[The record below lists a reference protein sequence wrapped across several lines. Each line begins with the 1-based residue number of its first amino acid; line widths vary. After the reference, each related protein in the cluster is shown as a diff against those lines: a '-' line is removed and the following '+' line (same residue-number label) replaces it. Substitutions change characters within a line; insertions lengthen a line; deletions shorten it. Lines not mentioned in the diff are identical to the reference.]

1 MPQIL
6 LLCDTST
13 LLSRKSVLASSLLS
27 SLLGSR
33 GLRRSLLGSLGGFVD
48 EPHLGVLVGD
58 SLLLANGVLG
68 SSGLSLSLE
77 ILLTDNF
84 SLVLVDLL
92 DENVLVL
99 ELVTLGGKVEL
110 MVHLAVDLLGLSI
123 SLEES
128 TEDTETSHPDD
139 LLGPRRSTARCTIS
153 SEPPF

>member
-1 MPQIL
+1 M
-6 LLCDTST
+6 
-13 LLSRKSVLASSLLS
+13 
-27 SLLGSR
+27 
-33 GLRRSLLGSLGGFVD
+33 GSLGGFVD
-48 EPHLGVLVGD
+48 ESHLGVLVGD

-77 ILLTDNF
+77 VLLTDNF
-84 SLVLVDLL
+84 SLVLVNLL

-128 TEDTETSHPDD
+128 TEDTETSHPED
-139 LLGPRRSTARCTIS
+139 LLRHTGVASTLSLTGALMATLALGLSPLLAAGAGVGGHILS
-153 SEPPF
+153 HDQTVLDQLPNVLT

>member
-1 MPQIL
+1 M
-6 LLCDTST
+6 
-13 LLSRKSVLASSLLS
+13 
-27 SLLGSR
+27 
-33 GLRRSLLGSLGGFVD
+33 GSLGGFVD
-48 EPHLGVLVGD
+48 ESHLGVLVGD
-58 SLLLANGVLG
+58 SLLLANGVLS

-139 LLGPRRSTARCTIS
+139 LLGHTGVASTLSLTGALMATLALGLSPLLAAGAGVS
-153 SEPPF
+153 SNILSHDQSVLDKLPNVLA